1 MDSVA
6 YSAAEALS
14 GATANDPGSPRLDA
28 GLTPLVV
35 NPQEHCGLRGPRELL
50 HEIDALI
57 ASARSQSRA
66 LAVLVVQRPGPPAL
80 PGAARERD
88 LSLVLATRL
97 SQACHADEVPGVS
110 APDELALLTA
120 LLPVGSPA
128 ETRLHAQALLLR
140 ARLQA
145 PIWQEDK
152 AVVPAVN
159 LGIAQYPL
167 DGQTGLALLQA
178 ARQAAATATQ
188 QGGVAFHDPLAN
200 HAAQRQWQLG
210 LALQQ
215 AIDKGELRLWYQPK
229 LSLHSG
235 AIEGVEALL
244 RWQTAD
250 FGEVGATEFIP
261 LAERHGCMQ
270 AISDWTLRQACLQ
283 AKAWQQAGLPRL
295 RIGVNVSQMQLRLG
309 DLAQQVQAALLAT
322 GADPAALGIEITEDS
337 LMADIDK
344 ATHALRELKAL
355 GVEISL
361 DDFGTGSSSLGALQR
376 LPLDVVNVD
385 RSFVH
390 DVTASPESV
399 SMTRA
404 IITMAH
410 GMQLRVLAEGVE
422 TDGQL
427 GVLAARGCDLV
438 QGHWFSPAVPAE
450 QIEVLLREG
459 RRLPPH
465 LLRQR
470 QRQRTLLLVDD
481 EANILAALKRLL
493 RRDGYQIIT
502 ADGGEQGLQRLAEQP
517 VDVIVSDQR
526 MPGMSGVEFLRRAKA
541 LCPDTVRM
549 TLSGFTE
556 LQSIIDAVNEGA
568 IYKFLTKPWDD
579 ALLRQH
585 IAEAFRDKE
594 LADDN
599 KRLSQELAHANAEL
613 EALSVRL
620 ASALQA
626 QREQS
631 DLLAASASGARAVLD
646 ELPVA
651 VLGIDPDGVVA
662 YVNRAASELLPQA
675 QGAVGSVADEIF
687 PHLLGCALPLSHE
700 AVDLRIGGRLYRAM
714 SQSMAGASDSTQ
726 DRGRLVMLVQGH
738 GAASEVSP

>member
-6 YSAAEALS
+6 HMAAEALT
-14 GATANDPGSPRLDA
+14 GVTADDPGSPRQNA
-28 GLTPLVV
+28 GLTPLAAR
-35 NPQEHCGLRGPRELL
+35 PQGPCGLRGPREGL

-57 ASARSQSRA
+57 ASARSQGRT
-66 LAVLVVQRPGPPAL
+66 LAVLVARGPDPGTERLVPWGADLWLILAARWAQACLAEELPATSAPRELSLLTGLLPAGTAAEAGLLKRALALRDTLRSPVWTAGGAAQPPA
-80 PGAARERD
+80 
-88 LSLVLATRL
+88 
-97 SQACHADEVPGVS
+97 H
-110 APDELALLTA
+110 
-120 LLPVGSPA
+120 
-128 ETRLHAQALLLR
+128 
-140 ARLQA
+140 
-145 PIWQEDK
+145 
-152 AVVPAVN
+152 
-159 LGIAQYPL
+159 LGIAQYPQ
-167 DGQTGLALLQA
+167 DGQSGAALLQA
-178 ARQAAATATQ
+178 ARLAAAAATW
-188 QGGVAFHDPLAN
+188 QGGVAFHDPVAN
-200 HAAQRQWQLG
+200 AVAQRQWQLG
-210 LALQQ
+210 LALRQ
-215 AIDKGELRLWYQPK
+215 AIDKGELRLLYQPK

-235 AIEGVEALL
+235 RIEGVEALL
-244 RWQTAD
+244 RWRTAG
-250 FGEVGATEFIP
+250 FGEVPAAELIP
-261 LAERHGCMQ
+261 LAEQHGCMH

-283 AKAWQQAGLPRL
+283 ARAWQQAGLRRV

-309 DLAQQVQAALLAT
+309 DLAQQVQAALLQT

-337 LMADIDK
+337 LMADIHK

-399 SMTRA
+399 SVTRA

-422 TDGQL
+422 TEGQL

-438 QGHWFSPAVPAE
+438 QGYWFSPAVPPE
-450 QIEVLLREG
+450 QIEALLRED

-541 LCPDTVRM
+541 LCPDTVRL

-579 ALLRQH
+579 TLLRQH

-620 ASALQA
+620 AAALQA

-631 DLLAASASGARAVLD
+631 DLLAASATGAREVLD

-662 YVNRAASELLPQA
+662 YVNRAAGELLPQA
-675 QGAVGSVADEIF
+675 QGAVGSVAGEIL
-687 PHLLGCALPLSHE
+687 PLLLGCALPTCRE
-700 AVDLRIGGRLYRAM
+700 PVDLLIGGRPYQALSQAM
-714 SQSMAGASDSTQ
+714 SGTSDDAQ
-726 DRGRLVMLVQGH
+726 GRGSLVMLVPCG
-738 GAASEVSP
+738 GRGRP